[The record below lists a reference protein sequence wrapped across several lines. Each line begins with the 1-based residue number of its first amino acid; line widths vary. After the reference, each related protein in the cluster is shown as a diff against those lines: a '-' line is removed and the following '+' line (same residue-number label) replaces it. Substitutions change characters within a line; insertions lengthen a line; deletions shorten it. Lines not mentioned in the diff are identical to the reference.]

1 MGFCRWEDRLNVNRD
16 FWSISEKNFEF
27 TKEVIRIRESNLK
40 RTDNTIPSRTKTK
53 RYNNA
58 LKTDVKFM
66 DGSEE
71 SSSTAE

>member
-1 MGFCRWEDRLNVNRD
+1 VTHD
-16 FWSISEKNFEF
+16 
-27 TKEVIRIRESNLK
+27 RIRLSNLK
-40 RTDNTIPSRTKTK
+40 RIDNTIPSRTKTK

-58 LKTDVKFM
+58 LKTDVKFL